1 LPVFFASFRFDHP
14 PDRYGRF
21 EIVAEADNL
30 HRAEQQFR
38 KKIAVCFSKQPPA
51 QRPVS
56 VYLLDIV
63 EISDFS
69 QAVLM
74 NLSSVREDQTEDDES
89 EDENRSEEQ
98 EQGIY
103 QLWPDPKPEV
113 TTGSVFFSG
122 LPVGEPNAQHWSIS
136 MPQDP
141 ECFMLID

>member
-1 LPVFFASFRFDHP
+1 MPVFFASFRFDHP

-74 NLSSVREDQTEDDES
+74 NLSSVREDDADDKK
-89 EDENRSEEQ
+89 DDIRSEEQ
-98 EQGIY
+98 EEGVY
-103 QLWPDPKPEV
+103 QLLPKQV
-113 TTGSVFFSG
+113 ADSITGSVFFSG
-122 LPVGEPNAQHWSIS
+122 LPVREPNAQHWSIS

>member
-1 LPVFFASFRFDHP
+1 MHQ
-14 PDRYGRF
+14 
-21 EIVAEADNL
+21 AE
-30 HRAEQQFR
+30 RQFR
-38 KKIAVCFSKQPPA
+38 KKIGVCFYNQPAA

-56 VYLLDIV
+56 VYLLDVV

-74 NLSSVREDQTEDDES
+74 NLSSVREDKAEDNND
-89 EDENRSEEQ
+89 DTQSEEQ
-98 EQGIY
+98 EEGVY
-103 QLWPDPKPEV
+103 QLSPDQKPDS

-122 LPVGEPNAQHWSIS
+122 LPVREPNAQHWSIS